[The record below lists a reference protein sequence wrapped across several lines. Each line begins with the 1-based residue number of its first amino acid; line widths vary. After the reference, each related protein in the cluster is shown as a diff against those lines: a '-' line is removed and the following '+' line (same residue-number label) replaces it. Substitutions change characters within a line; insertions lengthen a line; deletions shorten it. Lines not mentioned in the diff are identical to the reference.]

1 MPKGIPLTEEEQLR
15 RRREI
20 FEASVHLFLEK
31 GFHETSMREIAK
43 AAGVG
48 KSTLYDYFKSKDEII
63 VSYFED
69 ELSEITKHAR
79 EIIAQ
84 DLGVVQKLRSIMK
97 MHMEILVKNKQTFLM
112 LSLEAQKLSAESQ
125 EQIQKN
131 RHAYQDMLR
140 ALIEEG
146 VRLGEFRSVSPLFAA
161 RSIFSL
167 LSIAIYTSRPTGT
180 TEEMLEEA
188 LSIFFKGIQI

>member
-20 FEASVHLFLEK
+20 FEASVHLFLDK

-43 AAGVG
+43 AVGVG

-69 ELSEITKHAR
+69 EISEITKQAQ

-84 DLGVVQKLRSIMK
+84 DLGVPLKLRNIMK

-112 LSLEAQKLSAESQ
+112 LSLEAQRLTSESQ
-125 EQIQKN
+125 EQIQRN
-131 RHAYQDMLR
+131 RHAYQDMMR

-146 VRLGEFRSVSPLFAA
+146 IRLGEFRSVNPLFAA

-167 LSIAIYTSRPTGT
+167 LSIAVFTSRPTGT
-180 TEEMLEEA
+180 PEEMLEEA
-188 LSIFFKGIQI
+188 MTIFFKGIQT